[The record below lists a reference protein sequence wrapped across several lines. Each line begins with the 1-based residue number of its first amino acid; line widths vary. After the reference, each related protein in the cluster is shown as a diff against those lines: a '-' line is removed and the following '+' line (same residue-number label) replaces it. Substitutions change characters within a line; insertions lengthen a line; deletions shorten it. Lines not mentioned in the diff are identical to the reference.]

1 MSTKK
6 LISLLLVIL
15 MILPLFTFIGCD
27 KDKGT
32 GDKDKTPSDDKDNV
46 QTSNDAET
54 TAYVKEKYGSYDYNG
69 YEFRILSIDQ
79 GEHYYRLID
88 EVSGNEVWYEEDSA
102 DAHQHAVFTRNVI
115 AEELLRIKIK
125 PVWGGATNDVPEK
138 IKTLV
143 NAGGDEFDIALAS
156 LNKLLQ
162 LGIDGMFYS
171 YYDIPTFDMNE
182 SWWDQELI
190 NTYTYKKDY
199 LFAISGDY
207 TVFDDYA
214 VPVVFYNKN
223 VVEDNNL
230 EDPADL
236 VDEGTWTID
245 AMMEMARKATRDLG
259 DGTMD
264 VSDAW
269 GYVDNDHVL
278 THLLEG
284 CQTFITAVDEEGVPQ
299 VVCDSQDFVDTVQY
313 LFNSIALNNSIGSF
327 NNDDCVDM
335 MLEDRALFYYE
346 LLGAINNFR
355 DMESV
360 FSLLPLPKKDVNQN
374 NYSSI
379 VNTVW
384 ATALAVPLTNKD
396 IDRTGIVLN
405 VLGGLST
412 DTVHKALHE
421 VILGP
426 KLFREKRTV
435 DMLSYALDAKAY
447 DWAKEMSWANPL
459 YQIMRDMYHSKT
471 FTLSSS
477 LQSKVKI
484 LRKQLKIFLASVK

>member
-1 MSTKK
+1 MSAKK
-6 LISLLLVIL
+6 LLSLLLVVL
-15 MILPLFTFIGCD
+15 MLVPLFTFIGCD
-27 KDKGT
+27 NDKNN
-32 GDKDKTPSDDKDNV
+32 DDNVDTPSDDKNNV
-46 QTSNDAET
+46 QTSDDAET
-54 TAYVKEKYGSYDYNG
+54 TAYVKQKYGSNDLNG
-69 YEFRILSIDQ
+69 YNFRILSIEQ

-88 EVSGNEVWYEEDSA
+88 EVLGSEVWYEEDSA
-102 DAHQHAVFTRNVI
+102 ESHQHAVFTRNLL
-115 AEELLRIKIK
+115 AEELLNITID
-125 PVWGGATNDVPEK
+125 PLWGGNTADVADK

-143 NAGGDEFDIALAS
+143 MAGGDEFDMALCS

-162 LGIDGMFYS
+162 LGIDGRLYN
-171 YYDIPTFDMNE
+171 YYGIPTFDMNE

-190 NTYTYKKDY
+190 NTYTYKKSY

-207 TVFDDYA
+207 TIFDDYA
-214 VPVVFYNKN
+214 VPVIFYNKN
-223 VVEDNNL
+223 VIEDNNL

-264 VSDAW
+264 VNDAW
-269 GYVDNDHVL
+269 GYTDNDHVL

-284 CQTFITAVDEEGVPQ
+284 CQTFITTIDEEGVPQ

-313 LFNSIALNNSIGSF
+313 LFNSIALNTAVGSF

-360 FSLLPLPKKDVNQN
+360 FSLLPLPKKDINQK

-384 ATALAVPLTNKD
+384 ATALAVPLTNKH
-396 IDRTGIVLN
+396 IDETGTILN

-412 DTVHKALHE
+412 DTVHKSLHE

-447 DWAKEMSWANPL
+447 DWAKEMSWANPF
-459 YQIMRDMYHSKT
+459 YQIMRDMYNSKT
-471 FTLSSS
+471 FTLASS

-484 LRKQLKIFLASVK
+484 LKKQLKIFLSAAK

>member
-6 LISLLLVIL
+6 LISLLLVVL
-15 MILPLFTFIGCD
+15 MILPLFMFVGCD
-27 KDKGT
+27 NDKDDGNKDKN
-32 GDKDKTPSDDKDNV
+32 PSDDKNNV
-46 QTSNDAET
+46 QVSDDPET
-54 TAYVKEKYGSYDYNG
+54 TAYVKEKYGDYDYNG

-88 EVSGNEVWYEEDSA
+88 EKSGNEIWYEEDNA
-102 DAHQHAVFTRNVI
+102 DAHQHAVFTRNLL
-115 AEELLRIKIK
+115 AEELLNIKIT
-125 PVWGGATNDVPEK
+125 PRWGGNGSEVPDK
-138 IKTLV
+138 IKTNV
-143 NAGGDEFDIALAS
+143 TAGGDEFDLALAS
-156 LNKLLQ
+156 LNKLIQ
-162 LGIDGMFYS
+162 LGVDGRLYS
-171 YYDIPTFDMNE
+171 YFNIPTFDMNE

-190 NTYTYKKDY
+190 GTYTYKKDY

-214 VPVVFYNKN
+214 VPVIFYNKN
-223 VVEDNNL
+223 VIEDNNL

-236 VDEGTWTID
+236 VDDGTWTVD
-245 AMMEMARKATRDLG
+245 AMIEMARKATRDLG

-284 CQTFITAVDEEGVPQ
+284 CQTFVTKVDEEGIPQ
-299 VVCDSQDFVDTVQY
+299 VVCDSQDFVDTAQY
-313 LFNSIALNNSIGSF
+313 LFNAIALNTSIGSF

-360 FSLLPLPKKDVNQN
+360 FSLLPLPKKDLNQK

-384 ATALAVPLTNKD
+384 ATALAVPLTNKH
-396 IDRTGIVLN
+396 IDQTGVILN

-435 DMLSYALDAKAY
+435 DMLKYALDAKAY
-447 DWAKEMSWANPL
+447 DWAKEMSWANSF
-459 YQIMRDMYHSKT
+459 YTIMREMYNSKT

-477 LQSKVKI
+477 LQKKVKV
-484 LRKQLKIFLASVK
+484 LKKELKIFLAAAK